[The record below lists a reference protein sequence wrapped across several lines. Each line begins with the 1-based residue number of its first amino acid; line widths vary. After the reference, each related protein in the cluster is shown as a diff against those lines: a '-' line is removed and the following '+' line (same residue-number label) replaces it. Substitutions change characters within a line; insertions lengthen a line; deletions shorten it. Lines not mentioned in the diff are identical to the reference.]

1 MPPRHSELAIVP
13 PRRVKGVDN
22 GNGKQSRHRL
32 PWSSD
37 MSDMK
42 DREGN
47 EHVATKADIVKV
59 HEELRTLKWG
69 VGLLVALSAGVL
81 GAVIGLLL
89 LEG

>member
-1 MPPRHSELAIVP
+1 
-13 PRRVKGVDN
+13 
-22 GNGKQSRHRL
+22 
-32 PWSSD
+32 